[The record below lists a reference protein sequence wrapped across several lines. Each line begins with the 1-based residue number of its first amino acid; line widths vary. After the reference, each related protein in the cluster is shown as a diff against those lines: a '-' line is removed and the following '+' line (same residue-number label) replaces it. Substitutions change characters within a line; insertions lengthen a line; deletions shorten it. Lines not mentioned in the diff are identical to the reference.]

1 MRETITI
8 NRIIGCSL
16 LDKEVAQQ
24 ISAYTLTIQE
34 APFTSEMLTKY
45 CSGEQTCKSP
55 DCQFIIGL
63 SGKSYSKPIEII
75 YNFFKSHSVQ

>member
-8 NRIIGCSL
+8 NRIIKCSL

-34 APFTSEMLTKY
+34 APFASEILTKY
-45 CSGEQTCKSP
+45 CSGEQTCKSS

-63 SGKSYSKPIEII
+63 LGKSYSKPLETI
-75 YNFFKSHSVQ
+75 YNFLNKDTL

>member
-8 NRIIGCSL
+8 NRIIRCSL

-24 ISAYTLTIQE
+24 ISAYTLTIPE
-34 APFTSEMLTKY
+34 TPFMDEILTKY
-45 CSGEQTCKSP
+45 CSGEQTCKSL

-63 SGKSYSKPIEII
+63 SGKSYSKPLETI
-75 YNFFKSHSVQ
+75 YNFLNKDSVQ

>member
-8 NRIIGCSL
+8 NRIIDCSL
-16 LDKEVAQQ
+16 IGKEVAQQ

-45 CSGEQTCKSP
+45 CSGEQICKSP
-55 DCQFIIGL
+55 DCQFIIGVV
-63 SGKSYSKPIEII
+63 GKSYSKPLETI
-75 YNFFKSHSVQ
+75 YNFLNKDSIE